1 MTSSRTLLFVLPC
14 GLMALA
20 VACSTVGPTSI
31 SPADLAGA
39 LCGGSS
45 LSPTQQTIY
54 WQFRLPRVVAACIV
68 GAALAAAGVGF
79 QGLFRNPLAEPYII
93 GASSGAALG
102 VSIAVVA
109 GFKSGWLGFGA
120 TEFCALVGAVSTV
133 ATVFAIGSCSIRAS
147 SMSLLLAG
155 VAISSMVSGIVSLL
169 MYAND
174 EKAVVIISWLMG
186 SLADS
191 RWESTVPTG
200 VLAVVGIAI
209 VWLLARP
216 LDAFSLGDVASR
228 SLGIHLTRFRLALI
242 AGASLATAAAVAGAG
257 IIGFV
262 GLVAP
267 HIARRVCGERH
278 AVLVPVSAV
287 FGAALMLVADAV
299 ARTVLAPA
307 ELPIGVV
314 TSMLGCPFFL
324 SLLLADPGR
333 RGC

>member
-1 MTSSRTLLFVLPC
+1 MTSSRTLVLAIPC
-14 GLMALA
+14 GLVVLA
-20 VACSTVGPTSI
+20 AACSTVGPTSI
-31 SPADLAGA
+31 PLGDLASALVGGA
-39 LCGGSS
+39 A

-54 WQFRLPRVVAACIV
+54 WEFRLPRVVAACIV
-68 GAALAAAGVGF
+68 GAALAVAGVGF

-102 VSIAVVA
+102 ACIAVVA
-109 GFKSGWLGFGA
+109 GLPSGWLGLGA
-120 TEFCALVGAVSTV
+120 TELLALVGAVSVV
-133 ATVFAIGSCSIRAS
+133 ALVFMIGSCSARAS

-174 EKAVVIISWLMG
+174 EKAAVIISWLMG

-191 RWESTVPTG
+191 RWESIVPTG
-200 VLAVVGIAI
+200 ILALVGIGV
-209 VWLLARP
+209 VWLLSRA

-242 AGASLATAAAVAGAG
+242 AGAGLATAAAVAGSG

-262 GLVAP
+262 GLIAP
-267 HIARRVCGERH
+267 HIARRVAGERH
-278 AVLVPVSAV
+278 AVLVPVSAAS
-287 FGAALMLVADAV
+287 GAAIMLVADAV
-299 ARTVLAPA
+299 ARTALAPV

-314 TSMLGCPFFL
+314 TSLLGCPFFL
-324 SLLLADPGR
+324 SLLLTDSGR

>member
-1 MTSSRTLLFVLPC
+1 MTSSRTLLFALTC
-14 GLMALA
+14 GLAALA
-20 VACSTVGPTSI
+20 VACSTVGPTPI
-31 SPADLAGA
+31 PLADLAGSFI
-39 LCGGSS
+39 GGPS

-54 WQFRLPRVVAACIV
+54 WEFRLPRIVAACTV

-109 GFKSGWLGFGA
+109 GLKSGWLGLGA
-120 TEFCALVGAVSTV
+120 TELFALVGAVSIV
-133 ATVFAIGSCSIRAS
+133 ALVFAIGSCSARAS

-174 EKAVVIISWLMG
+174 QKASVIISWLMG

-191 RWESTVPTG
+191 RWDSVVPTG
-200 VLAVVGIAI
+200 ILAAVGIGI

-228 SLGIHLTRFRLALI
+228 SLGIHLARFRLALI
-242 AGASLATAAAVAGAG
+242 VGAGLATAAAVAGSG

-267 HIARRVCGERH
+267 HVGRRVVGDRH
-278 AVLVPVSAV
+278 AMLVPASAA
-287 FGAALMLVADAV
+287 FGAAIMLVADAV

-314 TSMLGCPFFL
+314 TSLLGCPFFL